1 MENLTLSEE
10 LIERAR
16 KKTAGLP
23 YAYLIQELKAIGVD
37 NYFVKVAN
45 HKRTYTS
52 TSGQK
57 LILAPD
63 MEEFEP
69 TETFEIDAIKAAI
82 KKINEGS
89 ISYDAFLREIGNAGI
104 HTFVADITGMKMIYQ
119 GPNSEYEYEESIPEV

>member
-1 MENLTLSEE
+1 MENLTLTEA
-10 LIERAR
+10 LIESAR
-16 KKTAGLP
+16 KKAAGQP
-23 YAYLIQELKAIGVD
+23 YAYLIQQLKAIGVD

-52 TSGQK
+52 VTGQK
-57 LILAPD
+57 LILSPD

-82 KKINEGS
+82 KKINEGT

-119 GPNSEYEYEESIPEV
+119 GPNSEYEYEEDIPEV

>member
-10 LIERAR
+10 LIENAR
-16 KKTAGLP
+16 KRAAGLP
-23 YAYLIQELKAIGVD
+23 YAFLIQQLKAIGVD

-52 TSGQK
+52 ISGQK